1 MGNHAD
7 MRVGRGAR
15 EAAAVQI
22 VYTIVLLVNI
32 VLALLLIVGVMF
44 MQSKS
49 EGMGGILGGTSN
61 ISSRGIKGIDEQYR
75 GYIRRIAFAWLITVG
90 IAAFLSGYVA
100 TGGY

>member
-1 MGNHAD
+1 MQ
-7 MRVGRGAR
+7 
-15 EAAAVQI
+15 QI
-22 VYTIVLLVNI
+22 ALYIVMTINI

-75 GYIRRIAFAWLITVG
+75 TYIKYIAYAWVVTVA
-90 IAAFLSGYVA
+90 IVSFLL
-100 TGGY
+100 